1 MRSRKQRKSFPLERR
16 KKRNTT
22 SNVLCDMNFPHVFRF
37 QNTDAWKRA
46 AGDEILKDAPN
57 PFLLA
62 LSGGSTPAP
71 VYEELTKRVFPW
83 ESVSVF
89 LADERCV
96 PPDHPDA
103 NAKLIRESFSVPA
116 QFFFQRQ
123 LLPDCGAKHYE
134 TLFQHQGGVFDVAV
148 LEHWSRWTYCLTVSS
163 FFCAFRE
170 NHSLVTTSE
179 TERFA
184 VRQRITFTLPVLLNA
199 KKLVVLLKGKSKEEV
214 LTEWFA
220 GSLSPEEFPAKYVLE
235 HSNSFVFFVRNR
247 GKHFLTVP
255 DFIGHL

>member
-1 MRSRKQRKSFPLERR
+1 
-16 KKRNTT
+16 
-22 SNVLCDMNFPHVFRF
+22 MNFPHVFRF

-116 QFFFQRQ
+116 QFFFPETTS
-123 LLPDCGAKHYE
+123 PDCGAKHYE

-148 LEHWSRWTYCLTVSS
+148 LGIGPDGHIASLFPHSS
-163 FFCAFRE
+163 VLSE

-235 HSNSFVFFVRNR
+235 HSNSFVFFCEE
-247 GKHFLTVP
+247 
-255 DFIGHL
+255 